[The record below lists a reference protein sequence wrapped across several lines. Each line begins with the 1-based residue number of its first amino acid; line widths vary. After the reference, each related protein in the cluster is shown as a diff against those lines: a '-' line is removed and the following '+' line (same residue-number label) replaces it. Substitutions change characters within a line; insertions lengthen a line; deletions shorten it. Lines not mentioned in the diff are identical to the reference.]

1 MNSKK
6 LKNLRGGVV
15 KMNSIM
21 WNPFKNKTYFKKGKR
36 TNSDFLFNSHK

>member
-6 LKNLRGGVV
+6 LKNLCGGVV

-21 WNPFKNKTYFKKGKR
+21 WNPFKNRACFKKWKR
-36 TNSDFLFNSHK
+36 INSDFLFNSHK

>member
-1 MNSKK
+1 MNSME
-6 LKNLRGGVV
+6 LRNLCGGVV

-21 WNPFKNKTYFKKGKR
+21 WNTLKNRTYCKKWKR